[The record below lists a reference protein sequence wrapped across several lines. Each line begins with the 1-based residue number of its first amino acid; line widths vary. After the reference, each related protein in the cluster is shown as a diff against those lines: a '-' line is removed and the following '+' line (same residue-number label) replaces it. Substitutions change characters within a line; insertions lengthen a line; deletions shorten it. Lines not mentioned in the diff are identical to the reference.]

1 MKTTKH
7 QKSVTLYWKYFDV
20 KRSQPISVQTS
31 RTGGNQQLTLH
42 DEGDYNYIV
51 TVMTDSFF
59 PDGNN
64 TFGLLKQIN
73 IKIGSFKGDFTQ
85 QPFCLKDY
93 LHQDKL
99 WKTRIYLMMRKIS
112 NKHLLKKMTYIPLS
126 LKISEGD
133 DIEFPDLKPIE
144 TKQSRLVTNSQPVS
158 WSNISP
164 YVDDIDTFLNS
175 LLSTSTVAI
184 DVNKLNESEI

>member
-1 MKTTKH
+1 MFFKEAIVILYFMYCFCRNTPAYLYVKETGKQKVLKTTQH

-20 KRSQPISVQTS
+20 KRSQSISVQTS

-42 DEGDYNYIV
+42 NEGDYNYIV

-73 IKIGSFKGDFTQ
+73 TKIGSFKGDFTQ

-93 LHQDKL
+93 LHQNKL

-112 NKHLLKKMTYIPLS
+112 NKHLLKRMTYIPLTF
-126 LKISEGD
+126 KISED
-133 DIEFPDLKPIE
+133 DIKFPDLKPIE
-144 TKQSRLVTNSQPVS
+144 TKQS
-158 WSNISP
+158 
-164 YVDDIDTFLNS
+164 
-175 LLSTSTVAI
+175 
-184 DVNKLNESEI
+184 

>member
-1 MKTTKH
+1 
-7 QKSVTLYWKYFDV
+7 
-20 KRSQPISVQTS
+20 
-31 RTGGNQQLTLH
+31 
-42 DEGDYNYIV
+42 
-51 TVMTDSFF
+51 
-59 PDGNN
+59 
-64 TFGLLKQIN
+64 
-73 IKIGSFKGDFTQ
+73 
-85 QPFCLKDY
+85 
-93 LHQDKL
+93 
-99 WKTRIYLMMRKIS
+99 MMRKIS
-112 NKHLLKKMTYIPLS
+112 NKHLLKKMTYIPQLF
-126 LKISEGD
+126 KISEED

>member
-1 MKTTKH
+1 MFLSKYTCLPICKRNGKAKSFEDNTTSKICN
-7 QKSVTLYWKYFDV
+7 LYWKYFDV
-20 KRSQPISVQTS
+20 KRSQSISVQTS

-42 DEGDYNYIV
+42 NEGDYDYIV

-73 IKIGSFKGDFTQ
+73 TKIGSFKGDFTQ

-93 LHQDKL
+93 LHQNKL

-112 NKHLLKKMTYIPLS
+112 NKHLLKRMTYIPLTF
-126 LKISEGD
+126 KISED
-133 DIEFPDLKPIE
+133 DIKFPDLKPIE
-144 TKQSRLVTNSQPVS
+144 TKQS
-158 WSNISP
+158 
-164 YVDDIDTFLNS
+164 
-175 LLSTSTVAI
+175 
-184 DVNKLNESEI
+184 

>member
-1 MKTTKH
+1 MFFKEAIVILYFMYCFCRNTPAYLYVKETGKQKVLKTTQH

-20 KRSQPISVQTS
+20 KRSQSISVQTS

-42 DEGDYNYIV
+42 NEGDYNYIV

-73 IKIGSFKGDFTQ
+73 TKIGSFKGDFTQ

-93 LHQDKL
+93 LHQNKL
-99 WKTRIYLMMRKIS
+99 WKTRIYLMMRKI
-112 NKHLLKKMTYIPLS
+112 
-126 LKISEGD
+126 
-133 DIEFPDLKPIE
+133 
-144 TKQSRLVTNSQPVS
+144 
-158 WSNISP
+158 
-164 YVDDIDTFLNS
+164 
-175 LLSTSTVAI
+175 
-184 DVNKLNESEI
+184 